1 MCVNNPFN
9 WGANPNRHFA
19 NNVDAFYELKPAPKL
34 PLSRFSKF
42 PHHNPWSDGL
52 RFCESTEF
60 RELNTGLLLSAKG
73 QHVLCLHHL
82 CIPGR
87 SNWNPGQRLL
97 LVTRTWH
104 AIDVP
109 EGKDWVKLTQTRHK
123 LSMLNGMCW
132 KSWFVQL
139 TNFLDRI
146 KSTW

>member
-9 WGANPNRHFA
+9 LGANPSRHFA
-19 NNVDAFYELKPAPKL
+19 NNVDAFYQLKPAPKL

-42 PHHNPWSDGL
+42 PHHNPWSDGV

-60 RELNTGLLLSAKG
+60 RELNTGLLFSAKG

-109 EGKDWVKLTQTRHK
+109 EGKDWVKLTQTRHS
-123 LSMLNGMCW
+123 LLNWQVCVG
-132 KSWFVQL
+132 KVDFVQP
-139 TNFLDRI
+139 TNS
-146 KSTW
+146 KTE